1 MHTNQTMSR
10 ITDLLDSYTTIAV
23 IGMCK
28 NAGKTTVVNHI
39 VDEYKDDYKI
49 GITSI
54 GYDGEEKDEI
64 TLLDKPRIDVQPN
77 MMVAT
82 CESCLKN
89 ATASYRKILD
99 TDIRTALGKVI
110 IIRIKTEGYVEVAGP
125 SMVSQID
132 AICYEMKKLGCEKI
146 LVDGSAGRLSFASRM
161 DCAILAV
168 GAAISKD
175 MHKVI
180 KLARHQAEILNL
192 NQCESSYMVSFS
204 GSKPYA
210 VLKQNDEVQVIFRG
224 AMVND
229 DLADVMDKYR
239 GKKKTAIANDSAS
252 VFISPRTLKRFENKH
267 GEICVLNKTN
277 LVMITI
283 NPMSPYGKWFDK
295 IKFLDEM
302 QKNIDMPVFDV
313 FNVFDEKDD

>member
-1 MHTNQTMSR
+1 MSR
-10 ITDLLDSYTTIAV
+10 ITDLLDAYTSIAI

-39 VDEYKDDYKI
+39 IDEYKNDYRL

-64 TLLDKPRIDVQPN
+64 TLLEKPRIDVQPN

-82 CESCLKN
+82 CECCLKN
-89 ATASYRKILD
+89 ATAGYKKILD
-99 TDIRTALGKVI
+99 TGIRTALGEVI
-110 IIRIKTEGYVEVAGP
+110 IIRIKSGGYVEVAGP

-132 AICYEMKKLGCEKI
+132 AICHEMKKLGCEKI

-161 DCAILAV
+161 DCAILSV
-168 GAAISKD
+168 GAALSKD

-180 KLARHQAEILNL
+180 KLAKHQAEILNL
-192 NQCESSYMVSFS
+192 EQCKNSYMVKFS

-210 VLKQNDEVQVIFRG
+210 VLKQDDEVQIIFRG

-229 DLADVMDKYR
+229 DLVDVMDRYR
-239 GKKKTAIANDSAS
+239 GKQKTAIANDSAS
-252 VFISPRTLKRFENKH
+252 VFVSPRTLKRFENKH

-277 LVMITI
+277 LTMITI

-295 IKFLDEM
+295 DKFLDEM
-302 QKNIDMPVFDV
+302 QRNIDLPVFD
-313 FNVFDEKDD
+313 VFDEKDD

>member
-1 MHTNQTMSR
+1 MMSK
-10 ITDLLDSYTTIAV
+10 ITDILDAHKTIAV

-28 NAGKTTVVNHI
+28 NAGKTTVVNYI
-39 VDEYKDDYKI
+39 IDAYKDDCRI

-54 GYDGEEKDEI
+54 GYDGEERDEI
-64 TLLDKPRIDVQPN
+64 TLLDKPRIDVVPN

-89 ATASYRKILD
+89 ATAGYKKILD
-99 TDIRTALGKVI
+99 TGIRTALGEVI

-146 LVDGSAGRLSFASRM
+146 LVDGSAGRLSFASLM

-168 GAAISKD
+168 GAALSKD

-180 KLARHQAEILNL
+180 RLAKHQAELLNL
-192 NQCESSYMVSFS
+192 EQCKNSYMVKFS
-204 GSKPYA
+204 KSKPYA
-210 VLKQNDEVQVIFRG
+210 VLKEEDEVQIVFRG

-229 DLADVMDKYR
+229 DLIDVMDKYR
-239 GKKKTAIANDSAS
+239 GKHKIAVANDAAS
-252 VFISPRTLKRFENKH
+252 VFISPRTLKRFENKA

-277 LVMITI
+277 LAMVTI

-295 IKFLDEM
+295 DKFLDEM
-302 QKNIDMPVFDV
+302 HKNIDLPI
-313 FNVFDEKDD
+313 FNVFDEKDN

>member
-1 MHTNQTMSR
+1 MSR
-10 ITDLLDSYTTIAV
+10 ITDLLDSHTTIAV

-39 VDEYKDDYKI
+39 IDEYKNDYRL

-64 TLLDKPRIDVQPN
+64 TLLEKPRIDVQPN

-89 ATASYRKILD
+89 ATAGYRKILD
-99 TDIRTALGKVI
+99 TGVRTALGEVI
-110 IIRIKTEGYVEVAGP
+110 IIKIKTEGYVEVAGP

-132 AICYEMKKLGCEKI
+132 AISYELKKLGCEKI

-161 DCAILAV
+161 DCAILSV

-192 NQCESSYMVSFS
+192 KQCENSYMVNFS

-210 VLKQNDEVQVIFRG
+210 VLKEEDVVQIIFRG

-229 DLADVMDKYR
+229 DLADVMDRYR
-239 GKKKTAIANDSAS
+239 SQKKTAIANDAAS
-252 VFISPRTLKRFENKH
+252 VFISPRMLKRFENKH

-277 LVMITI
+277 LVMVTV

-295 IKFLDEM
+295 DKFLDEM
-302 QKNIDMPVFDV
+302 QNNIDLPV